1 MRIENMESRLK
12 NSLASKSGYNIY
24 SSLYPVELTK
34 YVFGYQA
41 HLRKDNQQ
49 KNGQI
54 SYVIIFEKRRESY

>member
-1 MRIENMESRLK
+1 MNLF
-12 NSLASKSGYNIY
+12 NSY
-24 SSLYPVELTK
+24 VTK

-41 HLRKDNQQ
+41 HLRKDHQQ